1 MQTEV
6 RFSFKCLR
14 MRDDVDHQ
22 SSGDKERG
30 QELLMFSSHRII
42 NREIESDP

>member
-1 MQTEV
+1 
-6 RFSFKCLR
+6 
-14 MRDDVDHQ
+14 MRDDVHHQ
-22 SSGDKERG
+22 SSSDKERG